1 METRPERIRPTLFV
15 PGHLPTLENWR
26 LALLREGLTLERRSL
41 IGSELASPIEVEWVD
56 NPGDGSF
63 GQAFSFGTVSES
75 ERNVIET
82 ASGALVLS
90 LHADLHTA
98 RVPISALIRVLAHC
112 GGLAVRVEESKV
124 GFTIARWL
132 ELVDGNDL
140 YQAAV
145 MALCGKFE
153 ATSCGMHAFSLPD
166 ASVAIDGETDMTEAQ
181 RLLAAINRYQIDE
194 DPLLLS
200 GQRFSPDAESPKR
213 VLRRWPDAGYPEGH
227 ACAITHSGYGAWAQ
241 QVREASLRITWPS
254 CSCQRWWS
262 LCYMPN
268 NVAVNRSPPNR
279 SRRLLRAVTAWRW
292 TTATHRSS
300 NGSAAMPISIPN
312 WPGSNGRFIAEGE
325 TRAEV
330 SPDVSSSEHSPS
342 MCGPRRAVGISG
354 GRLIE
359 KRPKA

>member
-227 ACAITHSGYGAWAQ
+227 ACHNPFGIWRVGTAGSRGQPPDNLAFVFMPALVVTLLHAEQRCGQPLTPEQVAEITKSGHCVAMDYRDAQKLERQRGYADLDPELAWEQ
-241 QVREASLRITWPS
+241 WQVY
-254 CSCQRWWS
+254 C
-262 LCYMPN
+262 
-268 NVAVNRSPPNR
+268 
-279 SRRLLRAVTAWRW
+279 RR
-292 TTATHRSS
+292 
-300 NGSAAMPISIPN
+300 
-312 WPGSNGRFIAEGE
+312 
-325 TRAEV
+325 
-330 SPDVSSSEHSPS
+330 
-342 MCGPRRAVGISG
+342 
-354 GRLIE
+354 
-359 KRPKA
+359 